1 MSTNPTL
8 IFNSFNSFNTSK
20 RLVILTHGAS
30 EGIENSFIQ
39 NIIHKFSEN
48 KVSVLALQMPFKVRG
63 ENSSSGS
70 ELLEELEAVKQ
81 AMKLVN
87 LFEYDSIDFIGKSLG
102 GIIFSKFLN
111 NQNVN
116 FQTKT
121 SLTILGY
128 IYGDVEINNYS
139 GKLFVIQGENDKY
152 GSKQDIEKDLDNSVS
167 NDKSLLII
175 PNADHSYRNEN
186 KEPIFQTEVVK
197 LLK

>member
-1 MSTNPTL
+1 MTTNPTL
-8 IFNSFNSFNTSK
+8 IFNSFNTSK

-39 NIIHKFSEN
+39 NIIHKFN
-48 KVSVLALQMPFKVRG
+48 TQKVSVLALQMPFKDRG

-70 ELLEELEAVKQ
+70 ELLEELDAVNR
-81 AMKLVN
+81 AMEMAN
-87 LFEYDSIDFIGKSLG
+87 FFEYDRIDFIGKSLG

-111 NQNVN
+111 SQNVN

-152 GSKQDIEKDLDNSVS
+152 GSKQDIEKDLNNSIS
-167 NDKSLLII
+167 KDKNLIII

-186 KEPIFQTEVVK
+186 KEPVYQRVAVEM
-197 LLK
+197 LK